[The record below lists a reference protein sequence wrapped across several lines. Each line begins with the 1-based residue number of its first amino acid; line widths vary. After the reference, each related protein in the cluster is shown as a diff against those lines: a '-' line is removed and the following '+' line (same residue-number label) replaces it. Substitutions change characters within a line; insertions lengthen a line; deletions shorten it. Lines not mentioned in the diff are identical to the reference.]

1 MVLFVPSLLSGPI
14 RLLLVLGSFLT
25 LLFVLRRVR
34 QAKVQIEDSI
44 FWLFFSVFLLFLSL
58 FPELTTLV
66 AKRFGFVSEIN
77 VVYLSIIFLLLTK
90 LFFLS
95 MRVSRLDSTL
105 RDLTQRVALDEEK
118 AERAKQAT
126 RQLNGSSCG
135 VQRVPTKEQDF

>member
-44 FWLFFSVFLLFLSL
+44 FWLFFSVFLLLLSL
-58 FPELTTLV
+58 FPEFTTLV

-105 RDLTQRVALDEEK
+105 PDLTQRVALDEEK

-126 RQLNGSSCG
+126 RQPNGSSCG

>member
-44 FWLFFSVFLLFLSL
+44 FWLFFSVFLLLLSL
-58 FPELTTLV
+58 FPEFTTLV

-105 RDLTQRVALDEEK
+105 RDLTQRVALDEKK

-126 RQLNGSSCG
+126 RQPNGSSCG

>member
-44 FWLFFSVFLLFLSL
+44 FWLFFSVFLLLLSL
-58 FPELTTLV
+58 FPEFTTLV

-90 LFFLS
+90 LFFFFFFL
-95 MRVSRLDSTL
+95 SRLGSTL
-105 RDLTQRVALDEEK
+105 RVLTQRVALDEEK

-126 RQLNGSSCG
+126 RQPNGSSCG

>member
-44 FWLFFSVFLLFLSL
+44 FWLFFSVFLLLLSL
-58 FPELTTLV
+58 FPEFTTLV

-126 RQLNGSSCG
+126 RQPNGSSCG
-135 VQRVPTKEQDF
+135 VQRVPAKEQDF

>member
-44 FWLFFSVFLLFLSL
+44 FWLFFSVFLLLLSL
-58 FPELTTLV
+58 FPEFTTLV
-66 AKRFGFVSEIN
+66 AKRFGFVSGIN

-126 RQLNGSSCG
+126 RQPNGSSCG

>member
-44 FWLFFSVFLLFLSL
+44 FWLFFSVFLLLLSL
-58 FPELTTLV
+58 FPEFTTLV

-95 MRVSRLDSTL
+95 MRISRLDSTL

-126 RQLNGSSCG
+126 RQPNGSSCG

>member
-44 FWLFFSVFLLFLSL
+44 FWLFFSVFLLLLSL
-58 FPELTTLV
+58 FPEFTTLV

-126 RQLNGSSCG
+126 RQPNGSSCG

>member
-44 FWLFFSVFLLFLSL
+44 FWLFFSVFLLLLSL
-58 FPELTTLV
+58 FPEFTTLV

-105 RDLTQRVALDEEK
+105 RELTQRVALDEEK

-126 RQLNGSSCG
+126 RQPNGSSCG

>member
-126 RQLNGSSCG
+126 RQPNGSSCG

>member
-44 FWLFFSVFLLFLSL
+44 FWLFFSVFLLLLSL
-58 FPELTTLV
+58 FPEFTTLV

-77 VVYLSIIFLLLTK
+77 VVYLSIIFLLLTT

-126 RQLNGSSCG
+126 RQPNGSSCG

>member
-44 FWLFFSVFLLFLSL
+44 FWLFFSVFLLLLSL
-58 FPELTTLV
+58 FPEFTTLV

-90 LFFLS
+90 LFFFFIFL
-95 MRVSRLDSTL
+95 SRLDSTL

-126 RQLNGSSCG
+126 RQPNGSSCG